1 MLAWLNCIFS
11 HWRIYAD
18 PSGLLDMALFASDG
32 ECATP
37 CMEPND
43 SKILESILLVIELS
57 EKAKTPATQFEIAK
71 TIFLADYRH
80 LQTYGRPV
88 TFDNFHAMK
97 FGPVPS
103 RTYDMLKPNFDW
115 GALSLARA
123 PWKVRSIDSNARAYV
138 HPSRSANRRR
148 LSESDIDEIERA
160 FRDVKAMGFK
170 QTSDETHKLEA
181 YKQAWAARGTSL
193 AKQMDLRLLLPEFD
207 DEMIDDLVRASR
219 FAA

>member
-1 MLAWLNCIFS
+1 MFR
-11 HWRIYAD
+11 HWQIYAIVT
-18 PSGLLDMALFASDG
+18 GLVDMALFASDG
-32 ECATP
+32 ECGTP
-37 CMEPND
+37 CMQPND
-43 SKILESILLVIELS
+43 SKILESIILVIELS
-57 EKAKTPATQFEIAK
+57 EHDKAPATQFEIAK

-115 GALSLARA
+115 ASLSLERA
-123 PWKVRSIDSNARAYV
+123 PWKSRLKDTNVREYV

-148 LSESDIDEIERA
+148 LSESDIAEIERA

-170 QTSDETHKLEA
+170 KTSDETHKLEA
-181 YKQAWAARGTSL
+181 YKQAWDARGSSM
-193 AKQMDLRLLLPEFD
+193 AKQMDLRLLLPDFD